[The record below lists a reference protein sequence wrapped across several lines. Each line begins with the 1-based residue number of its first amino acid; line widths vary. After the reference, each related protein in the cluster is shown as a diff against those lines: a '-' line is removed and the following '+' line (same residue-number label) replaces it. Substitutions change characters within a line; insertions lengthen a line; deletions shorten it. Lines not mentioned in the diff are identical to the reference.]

1 MVDILSE
8 YFQEVEL
15 VLEENP
21 VLTWEKILGKDR
33 NVSPGEIIQLG
44 IKIKK
49 HWKKYSR
56 DGVEMAII
64 LTEEECDGKDLIYDF
79 DFTKDISNIIKNPT
93 NKANIYY
100 LNKQCEIS
108 SVKSISDKLTIQ
120 QCSIISSQL
129 NKIVV
134 HLGIRGV
141 DILVNGIVH
150 STDNF
155 LESYKDL
162 MDAEKMLSIY
172 DYEKLVKGFYIENVQ
187 YDPNKRYFLRK
198 DDIPKEYHAKTIEK
212 YPKLLKNKPEE
223 YFQMDFVRYL
233 KNHCNDTVEKEHITV
248 TGDRYDVLVR
258 SEDDHIFVFE
268 IKWLGRSITT
278 GMKVFSEYNSSE
290 RANSGAYQLLDY
302 VSNAEK
308 YSEYFLEL
316 PVYCAI
322 LLLFDAREKN
332 TDITYPPEVKNHPKI
347 DLNTRLF
354 MEKQK
359 INASKVYS
367 KMKRR

>member
-1 MVDILSE
+1 MVDILSD
-8 YFQEVEL
+8 YIQSVEL

-21 VLTWEKILGKDR
+21 VLTLEKILGKDR
-33 NVSPGEIIQLG
+33 KVSPGEIIQLG
-44 IKIKK
+44 IKIRK
-49 HWKKYSR
+49 HWNKYTKY
-56 DGVEMAII
+56 GLEMGII
-64 LTEEECDGKDLIYDF
+64 LTEEEYEGTDLIYDF
-79 DFTKDISNIIKNPT
+79 DFSRDISKIIKSSSD
-93 NKANIYY
+93 KANIYY
-100 LNKQCEIS
+100 LNKKCEICK
-108 SVKSISDKLTIQ
+108 VKSVSDKLTIE

-129 NKIVV
+129 NKIVI
-134 HLGIRGV
+134 HLGMRGV

-155 LESYKDL
+155 LNSYRDL

-172 DYEKLVKGFYIENVQ
+172 EYEKLVNGFYVENVKF
-187 YDPNKRYFLRK
+187 DPNKRYFLRK
-198 DDIPKEYHAKTIEK
+198 NDLAKEYHDKTIEK

-223 YFQMDFVRYL
+223 YFEIDFVKYL
-233 KNHCNDTVEKEHITV
+233 KNHCKDTVEKEYITE

-258 SEDDHIFVFE
+258 TEDGYIFVFE

-278 GMKVFSEYNSSE
+278 GMNVFSDYNSSE
-290 RANSGAYQLLDY
+290 RAISGAYQLLDY
-302 VSNAEK
+302 VSNAEL

-322 LLLFDAREKN
+322 LLIFDARDEN
-332 TDITYPPEVKNHPKI
+332 SDITYPDEAVNHPRI
-347 DLNTRLF
+347 DLNKRLF

-367 KMKRR
+367 NMKGR